1 MSLEEEE
8 PAMPKP
14 RLRHGA
20 SQNNLVQN
28 GNGHA
33 SDVRVNA
40 TEDTSHM
47 PTRPRSITGR
57 LSTYTETDAGMDLED
72 EMAGS
77 ARR

>member
-1 MSLEEEE
+1 MSLEEGE
-8 PAMPKP
+8 PAQPKP
-14 RLRHGA
+14 RLRHVV

-33 SDVRVNA
+33 SDVTVNA
-40 TEDTSHM
+40 TEDTFT
-47 PTRPRSITGR
+47 PTRPRSITRR